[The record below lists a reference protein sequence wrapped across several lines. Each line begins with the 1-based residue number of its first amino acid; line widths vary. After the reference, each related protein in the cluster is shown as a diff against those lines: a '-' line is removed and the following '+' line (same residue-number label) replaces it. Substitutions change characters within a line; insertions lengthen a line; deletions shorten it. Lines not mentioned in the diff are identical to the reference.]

1 MTDLLSLILILTILN
16 GVASALIWTA
26 YRHLAGVRTI
36 AFSFMMG
43 GCAAVLGLFYRPGP
57 GFLAGMTGYVPN
69 TLVFGSLGL
78 CLNGVMIFLGE
89 RPRKWLLGF
98 CVGFPLLYW
107 PLSLYLWPDSGA
119 PRSAINAFT
128 TLIAF
133 TSVMPALWRARGD
146 CAWLRW
152 TLLPVLVLHVVIQG
166 GWSLHRL
173 DQWLS
178 GTADPTMFYPW
189 TVVETAVA
197 HHLWFVCF
205 LIMLGARLQSN
216 VTQRN
221 QELAHEVDTRRHLE
235 QQLAATL
242 AAERQI
248 HAEHRQLLDVVVHE
262 IRTPLAGIDRAAEM
276 LQVLPGSVPE
286 PARRRL
292 GAIRDGVHR
301 VTGLVER
308 IMASERE
315 GHMAAQPQPI
325 EWMHSV
331 QTVIQGLSHLNAGRV
346 TVVPPASPILFMAD
360 PGMLIAV
367 LRNLIENALKYSP
380 EGAPVTVEAGED
392 TANVVIRVTDRG
404 IGIPEMER
412 QSIGRRFYRA
422 SNANNHP
429 GNGLGLFIVRRFL
442 TEMGGTLSHT
452 GGPNGVGT
460 VATVVLPLRPAQ
472 WEDPDY
478 GREKHHA

>member
-1 MTDLLSLILILTILN
+1 
-16 GVASALIWTA
+16 
-26 YRHLAGVRTI
+26 
-36 AFSFMMG
+36 
-43 GCAAVLGLFYRPGP
+43 
-57 GFLAGMTGYVPN
+57 
-69 TLVFGSLGL
+69 
-78 CLNGVMIFLGE
+78 
-89 RPRKWLLGF
+89 
-98 CVGFPLLYW
+98 
-107 PLSLYLWPDSGA
+107 
-119 PRSAINAFT
+119 
-128 TLIAF
+128 
-133 TSVMPALWRARGD
+133 
-146 CAWLRW
+146 
-152 TLLPVLVLHVVIQG
+152 LLPVLVLHVVIQG

-248 HAEHRQLLDVVVHE
+248 HAEHRQLLDMVVHE

-292 GAIRDGVHR
+292 GAIRDGVRR

-308 IMASERE
+308 IMDSERE

-331 QTVIQGLSHLNAGRV
+331 QTVVQGLSHLNTGRV
-346 TVVPPASPILFMAD
+346 MVVAPESPILFMAD
-360 PGMLIAV
+360 PGMLVAV

-380 EGAPVTVEAGED
+380 EGAPVTVEASED
-392 TANVVIRVTDRG
+392 TRTVVIRVTDQG
-404 IGIPEMER
+404 IGIPELER

-442 TEMGGTLSHT
+442 TEMGGTLNHT